1 MKIRVNHLDT
11 NYAKLRFYPAVGL
24 FHHQF
29 LKPVE
34 GDEYRSVL
42 MKGLELLLEHGA
54 QKWLSD
60 DRLNSLLIPEG
71 VEWSQMTWLPQAYE
85 AGWRY

>member
-54 QKWLSD
+54 QKIGVMMA
-60 DRLNSLLIPEG
+60 LNQLGQIKF
-71 VEWSQMTWLPQAYE
+71 QII
-85 AGWRY
+85 